1 MALKMLWIQKIMQNI
16 VIIESSIYVDP
27 VLYNRTER
35 IKEKTHEYLK
45 EELLKKSPFINW
57 DTMTIET
64 ELKKANRK
72 CEDRL
77 LVIMKANDI

>member
-1 MALKMLWIQKIMQNI
+1 MQNI

-45 EELLKKSPFINW
+45 EELLKQSPFINW

-64 ELKKANRK
+64 VLQKANRK
-72 CEDRL
+72 CEEKL
-77 LVIMKANDI
+77 LVTMKASDI